1 VAGTVEVLVTLRRSR
16 QAKLYFFVLISR
28 TINRLSMVYGR
39 GAVYEL
45 PALGYYCKVLLKL

>member
-1 VAGTVEVLVTLRRSR
+1 VVAGTVEVLVTLRRSR

-45 PALGYYCKVLLKL
+45 PALGY